1 MQLQS
6 KPVISIDTLIFSM
19 HVARVLKVQAT
30 CFLSS
35 NLNST
40 TMSQVEETNKVRKML
55 DVFEAQ
61 KQQRVNVLL
70 Y

>member
-6 KPVISIDTLIFSM
+6 KPVISIDTLVFSM
-19 HVARVLKVQAT
+19 HVPRVLKVQAT

-40 TMSQVEETNKVRKML
+40 TTSKVEENNRVRKML

-61 KQQRVNVLL
+61 KQQKVNGLR